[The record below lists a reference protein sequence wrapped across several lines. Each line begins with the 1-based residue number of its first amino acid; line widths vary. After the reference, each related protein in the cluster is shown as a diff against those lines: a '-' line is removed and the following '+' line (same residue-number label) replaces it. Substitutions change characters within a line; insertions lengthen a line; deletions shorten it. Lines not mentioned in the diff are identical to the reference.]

1 MAASCAGKR
10 VDSVLSRQLAR
21 RGQVRPV
28 LGTASPAEFPPLFR
42 AFSSLDK
49 PLWAVGARHQGWA
62 QRVMPPSSHM
72 PSIAACVALIVIAS
86 TVQGRSLQ
94 QDPATF
100 QGNDTGLFSIVG
112 NTCYVAYVS
121 LGSIVCDDVNTCWQ
135 ACNDIA
141 EPALCNYYCWCK
153 SPDGCTSNTNS
164 AVMPSGTCLLSTSTD
179 AASARRRRSL
189 AQNQGPGGES
199 IQSVQVL
206 TGPEVPFMAGYRQ
219 DLEVEEPSLASD
231 SPLSPL
237 FGIPQS
243 RPAPA
248 PGPQDFVGK
257 SGRRLQAIESFEQR
271 YYRGTEVLQRSPAS
285 STEECNDRCRT
296 ESRCAYFAWCPSSQ
310 QGGCLLIDATN
321 DTTSTLGPHPWPDL
335 LSGVT
340 FEGGKWLPDATKL
353 VVTNATLGLPGE
365 SVSCS
370 EYQGLGKG
378 WQLDESQQY
387 GAPQPYSEPGYGKSL
402 AEQSNSRQ
410 PAENAAE
417 FFDSV
422 SSGEGSAEF
431 AALRAAG
438 LATLS
443 GCEDC
448 GSVLLTAAYD
458 SFQYLDS
465 QDEAAVRDYAEAF
478 VKDAQAAGIPACV
491 GVAVTDAP
499 ALDVAMRHTAAVLLA
514 TALLLAHCAEASGA
528 TTLSMRPLQQPFRR
542 RKALETASGPTC
554 GTQAASRFNIP
565 QMLGF
570 GEAPADSAADL
581 ARADAAV
588 DLAVLFVD
596 LYTSTDSNGRQRL
609 SSAVVSIK
617 SSVTLSKPLALASR
631 VTLNLG
637 AGAEL
642 RLSAQPHFPD
652 TAVVSGAG
660 RLRFVPGQ
668 VDEFYVQPD
677 LDAASAACK
686 DVRCVVV
693 LAGSV
698 YRLSRP
704 WRIGPNIR
712 IWSGAATMLK
722 PAGSNRDG
730 IIVGSGTWDPARSL
744 SLPRLWEFAGVA
756 VKVEDVTGLRM
767 YIPNSVLNG
776 IGVLLAPRRV
786 IRNTSIQ
793 APTHSQD
800 KNVWTIAPTAAGAQL
815 IDVDLRAHFFIKPM
829 GGGPTIMAHFTG
841 AFTPRL
847 TNVTIWNMLQFPN
860 LDGSTQSKTPFYL
873 LKNSSP
879 AAVNGLNY
887 KAPSFN
893 GKFPAGWSAISGWF
907 TNLNANIKL
916 TKYYYGSMEML
927 GKGNVVDWGG
937 FNRLAVS
944 PQDKQYHVMQLK
956 STPASGTPGRR
967 SLLTANSE
975 LVSVPVRQIQ
985 SWPNGALK
993 TFYLYHV
1000 LATGET
1006 DSTTMS
1012 LGPFNYARMPTS
1024 LRPVNPGLIVS
1035 SVRDQG
1041 KQVKFEVAVTLK
1053 NVAGRAL
1060 TSADWQGWEWQ
1071 DGVRFRFVIAALQ
1084 ILVTVTPVTMAREKK
1099 MPKLAAALIRGG
1111 QSAPQQQ
1118 PVNQQKAAPP
1128 SQPQQGSTGP
1138 AASGG
1143 AGVPPLLLQKGYDVL
1158 GVIGE
1163 GTFGRVYLA
1172 RHGSYPGRFLA
1183 LKHMKPLLKEYEGV
1197 CATGLREVMLLKALQ
1212 HPNIISLIS
1221 MHMHVQDLSLCLAFP
1236 YAETDLYEVIK
1247 YHRER
1252 GSAMLHHVFKSAMYQ
1267 LLAGVAYLHE
1277 NWVLHRDLKPSNILL
1292 EQGRLKIADFGLARS
1307 VRQPLEPLWNNGV
1320 VVTIWYRAPELLLD
1334 ARHYTGA
1341 IDVWAVGCIMGE
1353 LMQLRPLFQGE
1364 ERKGSQ
1370 DVFQDSQLHKIFAAL
1385 GQPETQSPWPDVIHM
1400 RHWRDDTGGCRQRNP
1415 EHGSLNL
1422 KQHLWENSPLLRS
1435 FPKPDP
1441 VLDLLLS
1448 MLSLDPGTRITAAK
1462 ALQHEWF
1469 RQEPLPS
1476 PDSVFAGQHGRQA
1489 PAYPQRAM
1497 RPY

>member
-1 MAASCAGKR
+1 
-10 VDSVLSRQLAR
+10 
-21 RGQVRPV
+21 
-28 LGTASPAEFPPLFR
+28 
-42 AFSSLDK
+42 
-49 PLWAVGARHQGWA
+49 
-62 QRVMPPSSHM
+62 
-72 PSIAACVALIVIAS
+72 
-86 TVQGRSLQ
+86 
-94 QDPATF
+94 
-100 QGNDTGLFSIVG
+100 
-112 NTCYVAYVS
+112 
-121 LGSIVCDDVNTCWQ
+121 
-135 ACNDIA
+135 
-141 EPALCNYYCWCK
+141 
-153 SPDGCTSNTNS
+153 
-164 AVMPSGTCLLSTSTD
+164 
-179 AASARRRRSL
+179 
-189 AQNQGPGGES
+189 
-199 IQSVQVL
+199 
-206 TGPEVPFMAGYRQ
+206 
-219 DLEVEEPSLASD
+219 
-231 SPLSPL
+231 
-237 FGIPQS
+237 
-243 RPAPA
+243 
-248 PGPQDFVGK
+248 
-257 SGRRLQAIESFEQR
+257 
-271 YYRGTEVLQRSPAS
+271 
-285 STEECNDRCRT
+285 
-296 ESRCAYFAWCPSSQ
+296 
-310 QGGCLLIDATN
+310 
-321 DTTSTLGPHPWPDL
+321 
-335 LSGVT
+335 
-340 FEGGKWLPDATKL
+340 
-353 VVTNATLGLPGE
+353 
-365 SVSCS
+365 
-370 EYQGLGKG
+370 
-378 WQLDESQQY
+378 
-387 GAPQPYSEPGYGKSL
+387 
-402 AEQSNSRQ
+402 
-410 PAENAAE
+410 
-417 FFDSV
+417 
-422 SSGEGSAEF
+422 
-431 AALRAAG
+431 
-438 LATLS
+438 
-443 GCEDC
+443 
-448 GSVLLTAAYD
+448 
-458 SFQYLDS
+458 
-465 QDEAAVRDYAEAF
+465 
-478 VKDAQAAGIPACV
+478 
-491 GVAVTDAP
+491 
-499 ALDVAMRHTAAVLLA
+499 MRHTAAVLLA
-514 TALLLAHCAEASGA
+514 ALLLAHCAEASGA

-596 LYTSTDSNGRQRL
+596 LYTSADSNGRQRL

-617 SSVTLSKPLALASR
+617 SSVTFSKPLVLASR
-631 VTLNLG
+631 VTLNFG

-668 VDEFYVQPD
+668 VDEFYVQPEWFSGAD
-677 LDAASAACK
+677 ISDSLDAASAACK

-776 IGVLLAPRRV
+776 VGVLLAPRRV

-829 GGGPTIMAHFTG
+829 GGGLTIMAHFTG

-893 GKFPAGWSAISGWF
+893 GKFPAGWSAISGRF

-956 STPASGTPGRR
+956 STPAWGTPGRR

-1071 DGVRFRFVIAALQ
+1071 DGVRFRFVI
-1084 ILVTVTPVTMAREKK
+1084 
-1099 MPKLAAALIRGG
+1099 
-1111 QSAPQQQ
+1111 
-1118 PVNQQKAAPP
+1118 
-1128 SQPQQGSTGP
+1128 
-1138 AASGG
+1138 
-1143 AGVPPLLLQKGYDVL
+1143 GV
-1158 GVIGE
+1158 
-1163 GTFGRVYLA
+1163 
-1172 RHGSYPGRFLA
+1172 
-1183 LKHMKPLLKEYEGV
+1183 
-1197 CATGLREVMLLKALQ
+1197 
-1212 HPNIISLIS
+1212 
-1221 MHMHVQDLSLCLAFP
+1221 
-1236 YAETDLYEVIK
+1236 
-1247 YHRER
+1247 
-1252 GSAMLHHVFKSAMYQ
+1252 
-1267 LLAGVAYLHE
+1267 
-1277 NWVLHRDLKPSNILL
+1277 
-1292 EQGRLKIADFGLARS
+1292 
-1307 VRQPLEPLWNNGV
+1307 
-1320 VVTIWYRAPELLLD
+1320 
-1334 ARHYTGA
+1334 
-1341 IDVWAVGCIMGE
+1341 
-1353 LMQLRPLFQGE
+1353 
-1364 ERKGSQ
+1364 
-1370 DVFQDSQLHKIFAAL
+1370 SQLI
-1385 GQPETQSPWPDVIHM
+1385 
-1400 RHWRDDTGGCRQRNP
+1400 
-1415 EHGSLNL
+1415 
-1422 KQHLWENSPLLRS
+1422 
-1435 FPKPDP
+1435 
-1441 VLDLLLS
+1441 
-1448 MLSLDPGTRITAAK
+1448 
-1462 ALQHEWF
+1462 
-1469 RQEPLPS
+1469 
-1476 PDSVFAGQHGRQA
+1476 
-1489 PAYPQRAM
+1489 
-1497 RPY
+1497 